1 MATGQSGYDADDF
14 FDQRRYDYQ
23 REQDLSDRF
32 EQDRRRDEDARRAA
46 LDEQRRIQLEANRA
60 RLDAMRRIVNDDDVE
75 LSPEEVE
82 IINNKDTRM
91 MPNGEIVNR
100 RKNGLRTIRSSGQFA
115 LQNIIPNLSNKT
127 KRKRKKTKTDR
138 NMSKA
143 LRLANEK
150 FRTASGKLRKGATQA
165 KIMKYAHRLL
175 KKM

>member
-23 REQDLSDRF
+23 REQDLSDRA
-32 EQDRRRDEDARRAA
+32 EQDRRRDDNARRAA
-46 LDEQRRIQLEANRA
+46 IEEQRRIQLEANRA

-82 IINNKDTRM
+82 IINNKETRM

-115 LQNIIPNLSNKT
+115 LQNIIPNLAQLQ
-127 KRKRKKTKTDR
+127 KRKRKK
-138 NMSKA
+138 
-143 LRLANEK
+143 LRTLPTI
-150 FRTASGKLRKGATQA
+150 FHFVRDLT
-165 KIMKYAHRLL
+165 RLL
-175 KKM
+175 FHVKQQQQHLHVGIVIFIR